1 MLNLAWGSSNQS
13 VVMYSYLRFYQRAKI
28 GYLEIQSVYLEREDS
43 LNILLIIAYDNPY
56 FNWYTNERL
65 KAFSGKN

>member
-56 FNWYTNERL
+56 FN
-65 KAFSGKN
+65 